1 MFSVKEVSKQVNKS
15 DRTIYRLIKK
25 LPSDI
30 QNEVIKNNVGV
41 TVVSD
46 RVRQYIVD
54 YYSKNPSSF
63 SYNSASEGVKDSVNS
78 NKELEFLKSQLYEKD
93 KQIEYLQKHIEKITK
108 LNENMQVL
116 LQNQQQIAFL
126 PSPGSPGA
134 NTSPKSSF
142 FGFFKKK

>member
-30 QNEVIKNNVGV
+30 QNEVIKNNAGV

-63 SYNSASEGVKDSVNS
+63 SYNSASEGVKDSVKIVS
-78 NKELEFLKSQLYEKD
+78 I
-93 KQIEYLQKHIEKITK
+93 QIK
-108 LNENMQVL
+108 N
-116 LQNQQQIAFL
+116 
-126 PSPGSPGA
+126 
-134 NTSPKSSF
+134 
-142 FGFFKKK
+142 